1 HLTQILDIR
10 YHDIERKLGAER
22 TRLVARSSGEA
33 IEQIAELVD
42 HLRIECGF
50 TRVPGYLYTEGEE
63 HVDNLEREL
72 DAARRAGLGVEREGV
87 PLPFATRAG
96 LRVEGQGQLDP
107 LAYVLGLAVKLAGD
121 NCHIVEHA
129 RVIAIDEGD
138 PCRVHLE

>member
-1 HLTQILDIR
+1 
-10 YHDIERKLGAER
+10 
-22 TRLVARSSGEA
+22 
-33 IEQIAELVD
+33 
-42 HLRIECGF
+42 
-50 TRVPGYLYTEGEE
+50 
-63 HVDNLEREL
+63 
-72 DAARRAGLGVEREGV
+72 DAARRAGLGVEREDV

-138 PCRVHLE
+138 PCRVHLEEGGVVTASRIILATHVPLNRLLLTPRVAQYRSYVLSGPAPRSVPGLFWDLEDPY